1 MKKLL
6 MVAVASTA
14 FMSSTAFAQS
24 SQDLQSLTFNATVV
38 PECSIEDPAD
48 VTFASVNINQGAGS
62 GALLLKNGSQSAPA
76 DDIYVSCN
84 YATSLT
90 VESANDGLLNA
101 AGATVAANDPNDF
114 TNVINYR
121 VKLTSSDGSFPVLD
135 FRTIQAGT
143 SKSVNAAGA
152 FHDNAALKVY
162 IDRDDTAKRPV
173 SGLYTD
179 TATITIGT
187 V

>member
-1 MKKLL
+1 MKKILIA
-6 MVAVASTA
+6 AVLSTA
-14 FMSSTAFAQS
+14 FISSTAFAQS
-24 SQDLQSLTFNATVV
+24 SQDSQSLTFNATVV

-101 AGATVAANDPNDF
+101 TGAAVAANDPNDF

-135 FRTIQAGT
+135 FRTTQAGT
-143 SKSVNAAGA
+143 LKTVNAAGA

-162 IDRDDTAKRPV
+162 IDRDDTQKRPV

-187 V
+187 L